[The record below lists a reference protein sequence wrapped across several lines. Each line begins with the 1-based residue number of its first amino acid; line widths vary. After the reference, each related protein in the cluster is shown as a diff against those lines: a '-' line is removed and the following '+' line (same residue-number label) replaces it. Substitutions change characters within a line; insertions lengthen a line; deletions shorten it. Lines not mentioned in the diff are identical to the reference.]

1 MSVKESIPDECQEL
15 QEEWAKQAAL
25 EYEEVRKANDVLTQ
39 ENKALNE
46 ENKKLKECWIKCQNC
61 TNEMSF
67 ANEKLEIG
75 YKAMKNSYIAQIKY
89 LKEEDIKDLNNR
101 LMTCKMSIAIRDTE
115 INELKEENEKFKKDI
130 DEMFEST
137 EYGDDIIRDGY
148 TKLDAIYEWA
158 NSHADCQQEEIVRL
172 SEENKKLKEEIKEA
186 VNVVRI
192 MSKAEELN
200 LDLQIKQ
207 NEEIK
212 KLKEENE
219 KLKKLGEY
227 VCAENY

>member
-1 MSVKESIPDECQEL
+1 MISVKESIPDECQEL
-15 QEEWAKQAAL
+15 QEE
-25 EYEEVRKANDVLTQ
+25 
-39 ENKALNE
+39 
-46 ENKKLKECWIKCQNC
+46 
-61 TNEMSF
+61 
-67 ANEKLEIG
+67 
-75 YKAMKNSYIAQIKY
+75 
-89 LKEEDIKDLNNR
+89 IKDLNNR

-115 INELKEENEKFKKDI
+115 IKKLKEENEKFKKDI
-130 DEMFEST
+130 DEMFRAT

-172 SEENKKLKEEIKEA
+172 SEENKKLKEGWIKCQNCTNEMCVANEKLEIGYKAMKNSYIAQIKKLKEE
-186 VNVVRI
+186 N
-192 MSKAEELN
+192 EELKTSIQTTTSYWTDKN
-200 LDLQIKQ
+200 ELLQ
-207 NEEIK
+207 EEIK